1 MNRLTKSG
9 TEEHVRCNIEN
20 GCTGICGNC
29 PRNTEIRKK
38 LRHYENLE
46 EQNKLMELPCEVGDT
61 VWELCKCDDG
71 VYRIFPMNVAQVVPF
86 GSVRWVKGKKPTLWN
101 IYAVSDY
108 TDMYKNFYDF
118 GRTVFL
124 TEEDAKQALRSK
136 LENKTELMKK
146 ILKKLEV

>member
-9 TEEHVRCNIEN
+9 TDEHVRCNIDN

-46 EQNKLMELPCEVGDT
+46 EQNQLIKIHCKVGDT
-61 VWELCKCDDG
+61 VWELCKCDNG
-71 VYRIFPMNVAQVVPF
+71 IYRIFPMEVKQVVPY
-86 GSVRWVKGKKPTLWN
+86 GSVRWIKGKEPTTWN
-101 IYAVSDY
+101 IYTTSDY

-118 GRTVFL
+118 GKTVFL
-124 TEEDAKQALRSK
+124 THEEAKSA
-136 LENKTELMKK
+136 LENKMTNMIKIMKEK
-146 ILKKLEV
+146 LKERKM

>member
-20 GCTGICGNC
+20 GCTGMCGNC

-61 VWELCKCDDG
+61 VWELCKCDGG
-71 VYRIFPMNVAQVVPF
+71 VYRIFPTKVMQVIPY
-86 GSVRWVKGKKPTLWN
+86 GSIAWIKMTEPIIWHIHTKSKQK
-101 IYAVSDY
+101 
-108 TDMYKNFYDF
+108 DMYKNFYDF

-124 TEEDAKQALRSK
+124 TEEDAKQALRNK